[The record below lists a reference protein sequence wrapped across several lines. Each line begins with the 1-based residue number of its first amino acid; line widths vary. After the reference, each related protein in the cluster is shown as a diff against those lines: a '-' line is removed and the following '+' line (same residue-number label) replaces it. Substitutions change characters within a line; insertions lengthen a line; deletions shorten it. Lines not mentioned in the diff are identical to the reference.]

1 MPVTARALREKKF
14 ERARMRRSGQDLIE
28 IKTELA
34 ALRQE
39 MKAAV
44 ELLQK
49 HQSRISAQD
58 DRIELLDQ
66 KIWGILNGRVWRS
79 LEIIGR
85 LPRKLFKRS

>member
-1 MPVTARALREKKF
+1 
-14 ERARMRRSGQDLIE
+14 MRRSGQELIE

-34 ALRQE
+34 GVREE

-49 HQSRISAQD
+49 HQSRITAQD
-58 DRIELLDQ
+58 SRIELLDQ
-66 KIWGILNGRVWRS
+66 EIWGILNGRVWKS

-85 LPRKLFKRS
+85 LPRKLFKRI